1 MSPVQAI
8 MKCSQIGAST
18 MLNIKALWLA
28 AAREMDIIYSLPS
41 ASDAHDFVSSK
52 TNRLI
57 ANTPIFR
64 RWIKDK
70 DSVEQKRVLKNVIY
84 FRGTRTKQA
93 ALSIPADLYIADEV
107 DRSDE
112 ETVRQYLSRLHHSRY
127 GWRWYLSNPSVIG
140 HGVSEWWE
148 RSDQKHWFVKC
159 DCGKGEYHGWQ
170 FMTMDNLMG
179 SPLYFGCRFCGKEL
193 NRKEGRWIKK
203 YRDRREVSG
212 YWLSLLMAP
221 WVTAAQIMERK
232 NDMTAEQFSN
242 FVLGEPY
249 TGVKNTLT
257 RQSFFQN
264 LTPAVNSQEGRII
277 IGVDTGEAI
286 NLVAGNKEG
295 LFYYSKTDDYAEL
308 TSLLNRWPNSIAII
322 DQGGDIIGP
331 RKLREKFR
339 NRVYL
344 CFFARDRKND
354 ELVRWNDDEGT
365 VIADRNKTIQLVVD
379 EFSERRIPV
388 NGTEAEWL
396 DFYLE
401 WARMYRTV
409 EKSETGPPVYEWHK
423 PTSGRADYPFC
434 AVYWRIG
441 MDKFK
446 EDRARFITPS
456 PAGGKVGSPAIDS
469 FTGRMV

>member
-1 MSPVQAI
+1 
-8 MKCSQIGAST
+8 
-18 MLNIKALWLA
+18 
-28 AAREMDIIYSLPS
+28 
-41 ASDAHDFVSSK
+41 
-52 TNRLI
+52 
-57 ANTPIFR
+57 
-64 RWIKDK
+64 
-70 DSVEQKRVLKNVIY
+70 
-84 FRGTRTKQA
+84 
-93 ALSIPADLYIADEV
+93 
-107 DRSDE
+107 
-112 ETVRQYLSRLHHSRY
+112 
-127 GWRWYLSNPSVIG
+127 
-140 HGVSEWWE
+140 
-148 RSDQKHWFVKC
+148 
-159 DCGKGEYHGWQ
+159 
-170 FMTMDNLMG
+170 
-179 SPLYFGCRFCGKEL
+179 
-193 NRKEGRWIKK
+193 
-203 YRDRREVSG
+203 
-212 YWLSLLMAP
+212 
-221 WVTAAQIMERK
+221 
-232 NDMTAEQFSN
+232 
-242 FVLGEPY
+242 
-249 TGVKNTLT
+249 
-257 RQSFFQN
+257 
-264 LTPAVNSQEGRII
+264 
-277 IGVDTGEAI
+277 
-286 NLVAGNKEG
+286 
-295 LFYYSKTDDYAEL
+295 YYSKTDDYAEL